1 MSCPLSDSRFEAP
14 VTVANA
20 FPRPIPWHRALAV
33 VLLLVA
39 VSLVVWQRA
48 YRTVEMTLA
57 GGLIRLFTS
66 DGVYVAEQRQSVY
79 FGLGG
84 DTPFGLRMSPEC
96 TSAFL
101 LLPLFLVGAV
111 MIVLRPRITRQVIG
125 ALGIAV
131 VALILVNQ
139 LRLLMLVGLVNWMGT
154 DRGYYLGHTM
164 FGSLISVIGGAAAL
178 VLFVWLATRAPEK
191 ETGKKAAA

>member
-1 MSCPLSDSRFEAP
+1 
-14 VTVANA
+14 VTVALSQ
-20 FPRPIPWHRALAV
+20 PIRWHRALAV
-33 VLLLVA
+33 VLLLTAVA
-39 VSLVVWQRA
+39 LVVWQRA
-48 YRTVEMTLA
+48 YRTVEMLLA

-66 DGVYVAEQRQSVY
+66 DGVYVATQRQSVY

-84 DTPFGLRMSPEC
+84 DRPFGLRMSPEC

-101 LLPLFLVGAV
+101 LLPLLLVGAV
-111 MIVLRPRITRQVIG
+111 MVVLRPRISRQVLG

-131 VALILVNQ
+131 VVLVLVNQ
-139 LRLLMLVGLVNWMGT
+139 LRLLMLVGLVNGFGT

-178 VLFVWLATRAPEK
+178 VLFVWLATRSP
-191 ETGKKAAA
+191 KKVPA

>member
-1 MSCPLSDSRFEAP
+1 MS
-14 VTVANA
+14 
-20 FPRPIPWHRALAV
+20 
-33 VLLLVA
+33 LLLA
-39 VSLVVWQRA
+39 AAGLVVFQRA

-66 DGVYVAEQRQSVY
+66 DGVYVAAQRQSVY

-84 DTPFGLRMSPEC
+84 DRPFGLRMSPEC

-101 LLPLFLVGAV
+101 LLPLLLVGAV
-111 MIVLRPRITRQVIG
+111 MIVLRPQITRQVLG

-131 VALILVNQ
+131 VVLILVNQ
-139 LRLLMLVGLVNWMGT
+139 LRLLMLVGLINWLGT

-178 VLFVWLATRAPEK
+178 VLFVWLSTRSP
-191 ETGKKAAA
+191 KKVTTT

>member
-1 MSCPLSDSRFEAP
+1 M
-14 VTVANA
+14 TVASTFA
-20 FPRPIPWHRALAV
+20 RPIPWHRALAV
-33 VLLLVA
+33 ALLLLA

-66 DGVYVAEQRQSVY
+66 DGVYVAAQRQSVY

-101 LLPLFLVGAV
+101 LLPLLLVGAV

-139 LRLLMLVGLVNWMGT
+139 LRLLMLVGLIDWMGT

-178 VLFVWLATRAPEK
+178 VLFVWLATRSP
-191 ETGKKAAA
+191 KKAGA

>member
-1 MSCPLSDSRFEAP
+1 M
-14 VTVANA
+14 TVANA
-20 FPRPIPWHRALAV
+20 IPRAVPWHRALAV
-33 VLLLVA
+33 ALVLGAVA
-39 VSLVVWQRA
+39 LIVWQRA
-48 YRTVEMTLA
+48 YRTVEMILA

-66 DGVYVAEQRQSVY
+66 DGVYVAAQRQTVY

-101 LLPLFLVGAV
+101 LLPLLLVGAV
-111 MIVLRPRITRQVIG
+111 MIALRPRISRQVLG

-131 VALILVNQ
+131 VVLILVNQ
-139 LRLLMLVGLVNWMGT
+139 LRLLMLVALIDWMGT

-178 VLFVWLATRAPEK
+178 VLFVWLSTRAPR
-191 ETGKKAAA
+191 KAAA

>member
-1 MSCPLSDSRFEAP
+1 

-20 FPRPIPWHRALAV
+20 IPRTVPWHRALAA
-33 VLLLVA
+33 VLVLGAVA
-39 VSLVVWQRA
+39 LIVWQRA

-66 DGVYVAEQRQSVY
+66 DGVYVAAQRQSVY

-101 LLPLFLVGAV
+101 LLPLLLVGAV

-139 LRLLMLVGLVNWMGT
+139 LRLLMLVGLIDWLGT

-178 VLFVWLATRAPEK
+178 VVFVWLSTRAP
-191 ETGKKAAA
+191 KKAAT

>member
-1 MSCPLSDSRFEAP
+1 M
-14 VTVANA
+14 TVANA
-20 FPRPIPWHRALAV
+20 SPRAVPWHRALAA
-33 VLLLVA
+33 VLVLIA
-39 VSLVVWQRA
+39 ISLIVWQRA
-48 YRTVEMTLA
+48 YRTVEMILA

-66 DGVYVAEQRQSVY
+66 DGVYVATQRQTVY

-101 LLPLFLVGAV
+101 LLPLLLVGAV
-111 MIVLRPRITRQVIG
+111 MIALRPRIARQVIG

-139 LRLLMLVGLVNWMGT
+139 LRLLMLAGLIDWLGT

-178 VLFVWLATRAPEK
+178 VLFVWLSTRSP
-191 ETGKKAAA
+191 KKATE

>member
-1 MSCPLSDSRFEAP
+1 
-14 VTVANA
+14 VTVAS
-20 FPRPIPWHRALAV
+20 PYVPPIPWHRALAV
-33 VLLLVA
+33 VLLLAAVA
-39 VSLVVWQRA
+39 LVVWQRA
-48 YRTVEMTLA
+48 FRTVEVTLA

-66 DGVYVAEQRQSVY
+66 DGVYVAAQRQSVY

-101 LLPLFLVGAV
+101 LLPLLLVGAV

-139 LRLLMLVGLVNWMGT
+139 LRLLMLVGLIDWMGT

-178 VLFVWLATRAPEK
+178 VLFVWLSTRSP
-191 ETGKKAAA
+191 KKATA